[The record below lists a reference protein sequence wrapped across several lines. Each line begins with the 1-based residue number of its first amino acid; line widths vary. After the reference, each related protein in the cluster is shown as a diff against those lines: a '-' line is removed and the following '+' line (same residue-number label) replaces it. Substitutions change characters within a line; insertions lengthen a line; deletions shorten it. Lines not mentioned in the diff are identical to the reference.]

1 MRHGCTC
8 SFNNVE
14 AVDAL
19 LLHGFPKE
27 AVDSL
32 GRTPLHAAAWCGS
45 VECVKYL
52 LDRSCNINSTYDLNS
67 QNFVLLLVEND
78 LYRTN
83 SAKEIHSRRGVSIAK
98 LSKTQIEYIYKV
110 SRVPLID
117 HSTRHRIGTVS
128 VGGDHLVYA
137 SDSDDFTPFHC
148 AIQGKNYILTNLFLE
163 RGARLDVVQGDGANF
178 LHIAARWSSA
188 KVMNVL
194 KSAQNSRIDIRTT
207 DNEGATPL
215 SRLREQ
221 IKPVLE
227 GMPVCVSKPGVEE
240 VKAFESLLRDIR
252 DRAIAIGNER
262 LEAIISKLREEDF
275 DTIRRELQ
283 MLREEK
289 KMAKIDWKVE
299 SFRVVELQIR
309 IWLNRRSKHWKISW
323 MHR

>member
-1 MRHGCTC
+1 
-8 SFNNVE
+8 
-14 AVDAL
+14 
-19 LLHGFPKE
+19 
-27 AVDSL
+27 
-32 GRTPLHAAAWCGS
+32 
-45 VECVKYL
+45 
-52 LDRSCNINSTYDLNS
+52 
-67 QNFVLLLVEND
+67 
-78 LYRTN
+78 
-83 SAKEIHSRRGVSIAK
+83 
-98 LSKTQIEYIYKV
+98 
-110 SRVPLID
+110 
-117 HSTRHRIGTVS
+117 
-128 VGGDHLVYA
+128 
-137 SDSDDFTPFHC
+137 
-148 AIQGKNYILTNLFLE
+148 
-163 RGARLDVVQGDGANF
+163 
-178 LHIAARWSSA
+178 
-188 KVMNVL
+188 MNVL